1 MAAKKAMRVRLL
13 VEDRQHERLAR
24 EVLEEL
30 GYSFRVV
37 PYTRG
42 QGAGEQRV
50 RESYSDAVTY
60 YRRRANHLNV
70 GLLVCIDADSH
81 TVQERSKHLADR
93 LAESNMKP
101 REEKERIVHW
111 IPKWNVETWILHLT
125 GNEVDEKQSYKD
137 RLTGKVDFKGAA
149 AEFELQFG
157 KFKQGVAPE
166 LPALETAFQETR
178 RLQD

>member
-1 MAAKKAMRVRLL
+1 MVAKKGMRVRLL

-24 EVLEEL
+24 GVLEEL
-30 GYSFRVV
+30 GYSFRIVS
-37 PYTRG
+37 YTSG

-60 YRRRANHLNV
+60 YRRKANHLNV

-81 TVQERSKHLADR
+81 TVQERSKHLADA
-93 LAESNMKP
+93 LAGTGGKP
-101 REEKERIVHW
+101 RDEKERIAHW

-125 GNEVDEKQSYKD
+125 GNQVDEKKSYKD
-137 RLTGKVDFKGAA
+137 RLKDEVDFKGAA

-157 KFKQGVAPE
+157 KSKQGEAPE

>member
-13 VEDRQHERLAR
+13 VEDREHERLAR
-24 EVLEEL
+24 EVLGEL

-50 RESYSDAVTY
+50 RESYSDAVDY
-60 YRRRANHLNV
+60 YRRKANHLNV
-70 GLLVCIDADSH
+70 GLLVCIDADRHS
-81 TVQERSKHLADR
+81 VQERSKHLADELTR
-93 LAESNMKP
+93 SNADPRKDNES
-101 REEKERIVHW
+101 IAHW

-149 AEFELQFG
+149 AEFELLFG
-157 KFKQGVAPE
+157 EFKQGEAPK
-166 LPALETAFQETR
+166 LPALATAFQETR